1 MLTGQELGQAIEA
14 ARIKKGISK
23 KKLADDFGVAPP
35 SVQGWV
41 KFGRIDKSKLMELI
55 VYFSDVVEAEH
66 WGLTG
71 KIKQLLKG
79 PLAPW
84 APREPDPVTLYLGPG
99 TGIGKTH
106 IGSFVDALNP
116 ENRALKLGERILEG
130 TRRGNIKD
138 DDLKALE
145 SLVKFFEASDRSR
158 SN

>member
-1 MLTGQELGQAIEA
+1 MLTGPELGQAIEA

-55 VYFSDVVEAEH
+55 VYFSDVVDAEH

-71 KIKQLLKG
+71 KIKDLLKG

-99 TGIGKTH
+99 AGKTQP
-106 IGSFVDALNP
+106 GRFVDALNP
-116 ENRALKLGERILEG
+116 ENRALKLGQRILEG
-130 TRRGNIKD
+130 TRRGNIKN

-145 SLVKFFEASDRSR
+145 SLVKFFEASDRS
-158 SN
+158 